1 MQNTFSSINPLKV
14 IQKLLLFVF
23 LISPILLL
31 NSCEFEEINFKG
43 IEKFELLDQKEDQI
57 KLKLMMRVENLNK
70 FNIILKNSDL
80 DLSLNDTYIG
90 KATIDAPV
98 KLKKKAEAAYP
109 VVLNI
114 KGKDVLKKTMG
125 MLGTILSGP
134 IKFSAKG
141 KVTGRAYGISKAM
154 DVAFSEKLNLADFA
168 K

>member
-1 MQNTFSSINPLKV
+1 MQNTLSSINPLKV

-23 LISPILLL
+23 LISPTLLL

-43 IEKFELLDQKEDQI
+43 IEKFELLDQKDDEI

-98 KLKKKAEAAYP
+98 KLKKKTEAAYP

-114 KGKDVLKKTMG
+114 KGKDVMKKTMG
-125 MLGTILSGP
+125 MMGTILNGP
-134 IKFSAKG
+134 VKFTAKG
-141 KVTGRAYGISKAM
+141 KVTGKAYGISKAM

>member
-1 MQNTFSSINPLKV
+1 MQNTLSSINPLKV

-23 LISPILLL
+23 LISPTLLL

-43 IEKFELLDQKEDQI
+43 IEKFELLDQKDDEI

-80 DLSLNDTYIG
+80 DLSLNDTYLG
-90 KATIDAPV
+90 KATIDSPV
-98 KLKKKAEAAYP
+98 KLKKKTEAAYP

-114 KGKDVLKKTMG
+114 KGKDVMKKTMG
-125 MLGTILSGP
+125 MMGTILNGP
-134 IKFSAKG
+134 VKFAAKG
-141 KVTGRAYGISKAM
+141 KVTGKAYGISKAM

>member
-14 IQKLLLFVF
+14 IQKLLLFVV
-23 LISPILLL
+23 LITPTLLL
-31 NSCEFEEINFKG
+31 SGCDFEEINFKG
-43 IEKFELLDQKEDQI
+43 IEKFELLDQKDDQI

-98 KLKKKAEAAYP
+98 KLKKKSEAAYP

-125 MLGTILSGP
+125 MMGTILSGP

-141 KVTGRAYGISKAM
+141 KVTGKAYGISKAM
-154 DVAFSEKLNLADFA
+154 DVAFTEKLNLADFV

>member
-1 MQNTFSSINPLKV
+1 MESNTTSITLFKSL
-14 IQKLLLFVF
+14 QKTLLFF
-23 LISPILLL
+23 CIFAPALLMS
-31 NSCEFEEINFKG
+31 SCDFEELNFKG

-98 KLKKKAEAAYP
+98 KLKKKSEAAYP

-114 KGKDVLKKTMG
+114 KGKDVMKKTMG
-125 MLGTILSGP
+125 MMGTILSGP

-141 KVTGRAYGISKAM
+141 KVTGKAYGISKAM
-154 DVAFSEKLNLADFA
+154 DVAFTEKLNLADFV